1 MHGVSQGSKT
11 RLIPYPASRSVFGH
25 LCFTKVEGNEGKS
38 MYESVKMDQHYHEN
52 LLKPPSPLPNKFK
65 ECKFVVTVIS
75 WLNNN
80 EEKVFFRLITLTL
93 MPILTTRGWC
103 THCDFKKKIMS

>member
-1 MHGVSQGSKT
+1 MIDSSGLTPRQ
-11 RLIPYPASRSVFGH
+11 RLLLRSVQNAWRESRFKNPSHAISCLTLTTWSVFGH

-38 MYESVKMDQHYHEN
+38 GHYYEN
-52 LLKPPSPLPNKFK
+52 PL

-80 EEKVFFRLITLTL
+80 EEKVFFQIDHTDSNANFNNSRLVY
-93 MPILTTRGWC
+93 
-103 THCDFKKKIMS
+103 S